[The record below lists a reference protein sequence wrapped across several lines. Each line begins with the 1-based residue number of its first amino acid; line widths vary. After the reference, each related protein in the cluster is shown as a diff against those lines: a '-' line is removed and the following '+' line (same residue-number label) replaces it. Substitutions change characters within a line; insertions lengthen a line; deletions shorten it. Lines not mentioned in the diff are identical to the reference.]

1 MVNCG
6 NLVKSA
12 LVALILAVA
21 SGHPGKITLHWKQVF
36 LLFQFKVKTSLT
48 RFCLFSDE
56 KLASCCKKV
65 NKLEITEPILGFLV
79 QKANPPCVQAVM

>member
-1 MVNCG
+1 MISCG
-6 NLVKSA
+6 SLLKSA
-12 LVALILAVA
+12 LVAVILAVA
-21 SGHPGKITLHWKQVF
+21 SGHPGKIVLHWNKVV
-36 LLFQFKVKTSLT
+36 LLFQLKVKTCFT
-48 RFCLFSDE
+48 CLFSDE